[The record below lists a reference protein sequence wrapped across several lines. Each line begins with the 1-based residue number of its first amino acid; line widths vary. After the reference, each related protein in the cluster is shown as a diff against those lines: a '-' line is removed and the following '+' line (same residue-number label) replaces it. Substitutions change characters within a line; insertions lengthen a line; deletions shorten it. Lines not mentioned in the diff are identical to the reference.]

1 MGDFFPRQ
9 PMPTHNERWAEAI
22 ALEAAGLV
30 QLLSETRDLTPRP
43 TDTDREVWMK
53 IGEQRLLTHLRQLA
67 ENARLR

>member
-1 MGDFFPRQ
+1 
-9 PMPTHNERWAEAI
+9 MPTHNERWAEAI